1 MRRKS
6 NLSLELFGDRLP
18 AMQGSGGEPDAEY
31 RKMLRALHAA
41 MEGELTQ
48 RQRECIQ
55 LRYFEQMR
63 VNEIAGLLGLTPGTV
78 SVHIKKGRERLGKV
92 MRYSF
97 SRLEPAYLE
106 WGRAGGESSSRVSPG
121 FRQRIFAR
129 MRGCFRRWRTI
140 LPKACPP
147 WYPWITM
154 TSVTLAGRR
163 DKNCSSFRLAS
174 AVVRPCRLIS
184 TVVLRGF

>member
-41 MEGELTQ
+41 MEGELTR

-92 MRYSF
+92 MRSSF
-97 SRLEPAYLE
+97 SRLEP
-106 WGRAGGESSSRVSPG
+106 SNKP
-121 FRQRIFAR
+121 
-129 MRGCFRRWRTI
+129 
-140 LPKACPP
+140 LPEE
-147 WYPWITM
+147 
-154 TSVTLAGRR
+154 
-163 DKNCSSFRLAS
+163 D
-174 AVVRPCRLIS
+174 
-184 TVVLRGF
+184 

>member
-63 VNEIAGLLGLTPGTV
+63 VNEIAGLLGLTPGDG
-78 SVHIKKGRERLGKV
+78 IRPYQKG
-92 MRYSF
+92 
-97 SRLEPAYLE
+97 
-106 WGRAGGESSSRVSPG
+106 AGAPGEGHALFVQPPG
-121 FRQRIFAR
+121 AFQ
-129 MRGCFRRWRTI
+129 
-140 LPKACPP
+140 
-147 WYPWITM
+147 
-154 TSVTLAGRR
+154 
-163 DKNCSSFRLAS
+163 
-174 AVVRPCRLIS
+174 
-184 TVVLRGF
+184 

>member
-97 SRLEPAYLE
+97 SRLEPSGKPSPE
-106 WGRAGGESSSRVSPG
+106 EDFSR
-121 FRQRIFAR
+121 
-129 MRGCFRRWRTI
+129 T
-140 LPKACPP
+140 
-147 WYPWITM
+147 
-154 TSVTLAGRR
+154 
-163 DKNCSSFRLAS
+163 
-174 AVVRPCRLIS
+174 
-184 TVVLRGF
+184 

>member
-18 AMQGSGGEPDAEY
+18 AMRGGGEADGEY

-55 LRYFEQMR
+55 LRYFKQMR
-63 VNEIAGLLGLTPGTV
+63 VNEIAELLGLTPGTV

-97 SRLEPAYLE
+97 SRLDPSGKPSPEE
-106 WGRAGGESSSRVSPG
+106 DFSR
-121 FRQRIFAR
+121 
-129 MRGCFRRWRTI
+129 T
-140 LPKACPP
+140 
-147 WYPWITM
+147 
-154 TSVTLAGRR
+154 
-163 DKNCSSFRLAS
+163 
-174 AVVRPCRLIS
+174 
-184 TVVLRGF
+184 

>member
-6 NLSLELFGDRLP
+6 NLSLELFGDHLP
-18 AMQGSGGEPDAEY
+18 AMQKSGGEPDAEY
-31 RKMLRALHAA
+31 RKMLRVLHAA

-97 SRLEPAYLE
+97 SRLEPSGKPLPGK
-106 WGRAGGESSSRVSPG
+106 GR
-121 FRQRIFAR
+121 
-129 MRGCFRRWRTI
+129 T
-140 LPKACPP
+140 
-147 WYPWITM
+147 
-154 TSVTLAGRR
+154 
-163 DKNCSSFRLAS
+163 
-174 AVVRPCRLIS
+174 
-184 TVVLRGF
+184 